1 MTLESQAVETD
12 PFPFTHI
19 SETRGDAHAN
29 LRTALLF
36 LDMAISVWGIF
47 TSKSYVTRFHVG
59 GPYVRRLKVPVRRN
73 RTFLPKAYQIMAWSL

>member
-29 LRTALLF
+29 LVQLSSFSIGRA
-36 LDMAISVWGIF
+36 SSKIF
-47 TSKSYVTRFHVG
+47 SFPDH
-59 GPYVRRLKVPVRRN
+59 
-73 RTFLPKAYQIMAWSL
+73 I